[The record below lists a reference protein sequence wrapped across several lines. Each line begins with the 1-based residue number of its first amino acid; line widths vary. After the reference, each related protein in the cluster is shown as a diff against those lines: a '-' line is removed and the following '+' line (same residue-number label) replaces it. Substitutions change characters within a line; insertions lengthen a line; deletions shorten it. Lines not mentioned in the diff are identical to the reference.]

1 MIYDM
6 PDGLGRERDMGLGV
20 GFVLTCL
27 HMFKTQMS
35 RKALIMQ
42 QTDNCCHIV
51 GPSALKARQ
60 QENGQCKKKRE
71 AESESE
77 SERASTA
84 CTQIKLQIF
93 T

>member
-1 MIYDM
+1 MEL
-6 PDGLGRERDMGLGV
+6 GLVGGV

-51 GPSALKARQ
+51 GRRFK
-60 QENGQCKKKRE
+60 
-71 AESESE
+71 SE
-77 SERASTA
+77 TA
-84 CTQIKLQIF
+84 GE
-93 T
+93 

>member
-1 MIYDM
+1 MA
-6 PDGLGRERDMGLGV
+6 PGLVLVCVCV

-51 GPSALKARQ
+51 GRSALNERQ
-60 QENGQCKKKRE
+60 QESGQEGESALALKLSCKYLLDAR
-71 AESESE
+71 
-77 SERASTA
+77 
-84 CTQIKLQIF
+84 
-93 T
+93 

>member
-1 MIYDM
+1 MEL
-6 PDGLGRERDMGLGV
+6 GLRLVYVCGVV

-51 GPSALKARQ
+51 GRSALKARQ
-60 QENGQCKKKRE
+60 QESGEERE
-71 AESESE
+71 RAI
-77 SERASTA
+77 ASTA